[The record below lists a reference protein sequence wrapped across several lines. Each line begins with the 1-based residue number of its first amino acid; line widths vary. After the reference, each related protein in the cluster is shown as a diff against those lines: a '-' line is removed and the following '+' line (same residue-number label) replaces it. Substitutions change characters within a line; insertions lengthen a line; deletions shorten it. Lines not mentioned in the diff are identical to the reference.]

1 MRPNFG
7 LMLALA
13 WAYLGAIFVVGEY
26 RVPFELGLGGWLLSI
41 AIVLVAGNRLARW
54 AVQRQMI
61 SASTLANLHLLGV
74 VTVGSLVVL
83 DVGYS
88 MYLNSAS
95 PSFDTTR
102 SRLFDE
108 NTWVGELYPRVYY
121 PSERNFAL
129 HKPNIL
135 VSGSLFGNFYST
147 SMLNSPTLV
156 DSVLEKHAITIRI
169 NGLGFRESSEIGA
182 AEIVTLGDSFTFGW
196 GVDEAESWPGLLES
210 QLGRSVYNLGIH
222 DASPRQEL
230 ELLKHVLREQG
241 EKIRIRKLLWMFYEG
256 NDLEDDYTE
265 EVQRQDVV
273 RVPLTRGTVI
283 EAMERFMGTIK
294 RQSVV
299 YRLRRGQIAWK
310 TAKAVDASNP
320 YSVDGVALLYPLYHS
335 KQLGP
340 RLFSK
345 TFVDLAAQPASYV
358 RTHWNRGALEE
369 VIGEMRSLADE
380 HDFEVAVITAPTA
393 SRLHGPHFDNF
404 PKISERPHFLDFVEE
419 LSSSAGFATVDL
431 YELMKPYAGTEL
443 LYFRDDDHFNRRG
456 NSLAA
461 ELIQRELFTSSD

>member
-1 MRPNFG
+1 MRPNLG

-13 WAYLGAIFVVGEY
+13 WAYLGAIFVVGDD
-26 RVPFELGLGGWLLSI
+26 RVSFGLGLGGWLLSI
-41 AIVLVAGNRLARW
+41 AIVLVAGNQLSRW

-88 MYLNSAS
+88 MYLNSTS
-95 PSFDTTR
+95 SSFDATR

-121 PSERNFAL
+121 PTERNFAL

-156 DSVLEKHAITIRI
+156 DAVLEKHAITIRI
-169 NGLGFRESSEIGA
+169 NELGFRESSEIGA
-182 AEIVTLGDSFTFGW
+182 AEIFTLGDSFTFGW
-196 GVDEAESWPGLLES
+196 GVNEAESWPGLLES
-210 QLGRSVYNLGIH
+210 QLGRTVYNLGIH

-230 ELLKHVLREQG
+230 ELLKYVLREQG
-241 EKIRIRKLLWMFYEG
+241 ENIRIRNLLWMFYEG

-265 EVQRQDVV
+265 EIQRQGVA
-273 RVPLTRGTVI
+273 RVPLTRGTAI
-283 EAMERFMGTIK
+283 EAMERFMWTIQ
-294 RQSVV
+294 RQSVAN
-299 YRLRRGQIAWK
+299 RLRRGQIAWK

-320 YSVDGVALLYPLYHS
+320 YNVDGVALVYPLYYS

-345 TFVDLAAQPASYV
+345 TYVDLAGQPASYV
-358 RTHWNRGALEE
+358 RTHWNRESLEE
-369 VIGEMRSLADE
+369 VMGEMQSLADE

-404 PKISERPHFLDFVEE
+404 PKISERPHFLDFVRE
-419 LSSSAGFATVDL
+419 LSNSAGFATVDL

-443 LYFRDDDHFNRRG
+443 LYFRDDDHFNHRG

-461 ELIQRELFTSSD
+461 ELIQRELFTPSD